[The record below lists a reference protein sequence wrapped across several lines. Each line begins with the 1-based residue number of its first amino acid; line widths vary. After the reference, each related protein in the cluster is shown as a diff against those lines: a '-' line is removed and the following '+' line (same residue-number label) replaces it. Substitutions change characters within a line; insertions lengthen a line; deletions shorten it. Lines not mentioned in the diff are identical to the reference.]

1 VTLTPAK
8 RNGLLIALSIG
19 LGGLSAWAI
28 EQHLSAKEHE
38 LEQQSRIERVVRVV
52 AARDLP
58 RGTLVNLNDFAKDEF
73 PANWVGADAIALSE
87 VQLVQGKQLN
97 VD

>member
-1 VTLTPAK
+1 MTMTPAK

-28 EQHLSAKEHE
+28 EKHLSAKEHE
-38 LEQQSRIERVVRVV
+38 LEQQSRTERVVRVV
-52 AARDLP
+52 AARDLA

-73 PANWVGADAIALSE
+73 PASWVGADAIALS
-87 VQLVQGKQLN
+87 
-97 VD
+97 